1 MLNLF
6 LKLFSHNPKLCTN
19 YKHWIHNHNK
29 KIKQFYININRAS
42 TLNLIWGG
50 KTPTFNKM

>member
-29 KIKQFYININRAS
+29 KIKQLYININRAS

-50 KTPTFNKM
+50 KAPTFNKM